1 MCNNVN
7 IDDGI
12 VMMRGNMKC
21 KGGGRR
27 GVGEGGYWVPRGRTS
42 GVRCSSLQKA
52 SVSRGDVL
60 WVEVPQDV
68 LYEYEG
74 VNHRVGE
81 TSQCRVREGME
92 RVLMVLRKDRYEV
105 RV

>member
-1 MCNNVN
+1 MIITGIGSSKRSKKIGDN
-7 IDDGI
+7 ISRI
-12 VMMRGNMKC
+12 FHK
-21 KGGGRR
+21 KLGRK
-27 GVGEGGYWVPRGRTS
+27 EDWVPRGRTS

-74 VNHRVGE
+74 VNHRVGD
-81 TSQCRVREGME
+81 TSQFRVREWIE

-105 RV
+105 RA

>member
-1 MCNNVN
+1 MIITGIGSSKRSKKIADN
-7 IDDGI
+7 ISRI
-12 VMMRGNMKC
+12 FHK
-21 KGGGRR
+21 KLGRK
-27 GVGEGGYWVPRGRTS
+27 EHWVPRGRTS

-74 VNHRVGE
+74 VNHRVGD
-81 TSQCRVREGME
+81 TSQFRVREWIE

>member
-1 MCNNVN
+1 M
-7 IDDGI
+7 
-12 VMMRGNMKC
+12 
-21 KGGGRR
+21 
-27 GVGEGGYWVPRGRTS
+27 EGTIRVPRGRTS

-52 SVSRGDVL
+52 FVSRGDVL
-60 WVEVPQDV
+60 WFEVPQDV